1 MSRPPAPRRPPG
13 HAPRTSDGEV
23 PEAQEPRDGGGA
35 DTTSGRGAGRGRDVA
50 GAPRPRVPRTP
61 ARPVGAAD
69 AAALLGSHEESV
81 STGFQARL
89 RERRRARR
97 HLRGVRL
104 VVLVTVA
111 VLVVGVAWTFLYSPL
126 LALSADSVTVSGQ
139 SGDLSAEQVEAKVA
153 PFVGTPLARL
163 DTDALRGAVDTL
175 SPVRSSVVGKVWPR
189 GVSVEV
195 TMRTP
200 AMVVEQGGHYALVD
214 DQGVEVATT
223 DSRPTGLPLVVLPA
237 SGQARARAAGD
248 VSAVWA
254 ALGSDLRPEVTGV
267 TADGATI
274 TLALSSNRSVVWGTA
289 EDSALKAQ
297 VLGVLL
303 AQRPATT
310 YDVSSPHRPVT
321 S

>member
-1 MSRPPAPRRPPG
+1 M
-13 HAPRTSDGEV
+13 
-23 PEAQEPRDGGGA
+23 
-35 DTTSGRGAGRGRDVA
+35 
-50 GAPRPRVPRTP
+50 
-61 ARPVGAAD
+61 
-69 AAALLGSHEESV
+69 
-81 STGFQARL
+81 
-89 RERRRARR
+89 
-97 HLRGVRL
+97 
-104 VVLVTVA
+104 VLVTVV
-111 VLVVGVAWTFLYSPL
+111 VLVAGVAWTFLYSPL
-126 LALSADSVTVSGQ
+126 FALSADSVTISGQ

-153 PFVGTPLARL
+153 PFVGTPLPRL
-163 DTDALRGAVDTL
+163 DTGALRDAVDTL
-175 SPVRSSVVGKVWPR
+175 APVRSSVVGKVWPH

-195 TMRTP
+195 TMRSP
-200 AMVVEQGGHYALVD
+200 AMVVEEGGRYALVD
-214 DQGVEVATT
+214 DQGVEVTTT
-223 DSRPTGLPLVVLPA
+223 DSRPPDLPLAVLPG
-237 SGQARARAAGD
+237 SGEARARAAGD
-248 VSAVWA
+248 VGEVWA